1 MELWRCIIAIVSM
14 VLRLFH
20 LKEAGLD
27 FFHSRLHSKCKT
39 SFKTMMTRSCIATR
53 VTERKSF
60 SNSSLYF
67 FLDSHSKVL
76 GKHAG
81 ISWYRHCCCHLWWSW
96 ILALPLLSTSS
107 SNTYTLRALYTLGHQ
122 PHSPPSHHPISQ
134 INWLNIRSVNFGQEW
149 LELSQ
154 G

>member
-1 MELWRCIIAIVSM
+1 M

-39 SFKTMMTRSCIATR
+39 SCKTMMTWSCIATR

-76 GKHAG
+76 GKHG
-81 ISWYRHCCCHLWWSW
+81 RDFLIQTVL
-96 ILALPLLSTSS
+96 LPLVVKLNIGSTPAVHIFFQHLHSS
-107 SNTYTLRALYTLGHQ
+107 GTVYTGASAPQ
-122 PHSPPSHHPISQ
+122 PTQSPPHLSNQLTGHKVSELWAGMAGAEPGVDAC
-134 INWLNIRSVNFGQEW
+134 VN
-149 LELSQ
+149 SSP
-154 G
+154 